1 MQPVDPSET
10 SNPKKA
16 EPQQRRAYAYLFSP
30 VKTRL
35 RVLPISP
42 SGLAPS
48 EKPGRADYRP

>member
-1 MQPVDPSET
+1 MQPIDPSET
-10 SNPKKA
+10 SNPPQKA
-16 EPQQRRAYAYLFSP
+16 EPQQRRAYAYFSP
-30 VKTRL
+30 VKIRL

>member
-1 MQPVDPSET
+1 MQPIDPSET